1 MILVILD
8 SFAWIEFF
16 NGTEK
21 GKKVEEKLTET
32 MCYTSL
38 IALAEIS
45 EFCARS
51 NKDFNKFFEKIISV
65 STILPIDQ
73 EISILAGSV
82 NFHRKKKVRDW
93 GMMDSILLS
102 TALIFNLKI
111 LTGDKH
117 FEDLPNVEM
126 I

>member
-1 MILVILD
+1 MILVLLD

-21 GKKVEEKLTET
+21 GKKVEERLIGN

-38 IALAEIS
+38 ITLAEIS
-45 EFCARS
+45 EFCLRS
-51 NKDFNKFFEKIISV
+51 NKYFDKFLEKIISF
-65 STILPIDQ
+65 STILPINQ
-73 EISILAGSV
+73 EISILAGNL
-82 NFHRKKKVRDW
+82 NFHQKKKVRNW

-102 TALIFNLKI
+102 TSLIYNLKI

-117 FEDLPNVEM
+117 FSDLNNVEM